1 MTIQQIKKLEKDIQ
15 EVKDFLVEKVNE
27 KGVSW
32 CVKHTGYCKNYFY
45 DNIIKQKRNLKIM
58 TVFKVLKKILEEEKK

>member
-1 MTIQQIKKLEKDIQ
+1 MTKQQIELLEKDIQ
-15 EVKDFLVEKVNE
+15 KAKDFLVEKVKE
-27 KGVSW
+27 KGIAW